1 MTEVY
6 DITIEKSKT
15 SKLSSVDFSDLPF
28 GRIFSD
34 HMFTADYVN
43 GQWTDLKIV
52 PFADLQISPA
62 LSALH
67 YGQAIFEGLKAF
79 KNSDNEINIFRPS
92 ANLARLNTSA
102 ERMCMPEMPEELFLE
117 AISQLVA
124 TDVAWVP
131 NTPDSALYIR
141 PVMFATDAYV
151 GVHPSESY
159 KFVIFTC
166 PVGPYFSGAI
176 KVKVE
181 TTYSRSF
188 EGGIGFA
195 KAAANYGAAM
205 YATRKA
211 QEEGFNQVI
220 WTDAKEHKFIEESG
234 TTNVMFVINNI
245 LITPPAKD
253 TILKG
258 ITRDSVITLA
268 KDWNMK
274 VEERKISIDE
284 IIEAIEN
291 KSLTEVFGVGTAAT
305 VAHISEIGYKG
316 KNYVLPPVSERTF
329 SNKALQTLN
338 DLRIGKIEDTHHW
351 NFSVK

>member
-1 MTEVY
+1 MTDVY
-6 DITIEKSKT
+6 DIAIEKAKSSKIST
-15 SKLSSVDFSDLPF
+15 VDFSNLPF
-28 GRIFSD
+28 GKIFSD
-34 HMFTADYVN
+34 HMFTADYKN
-43 GQWTDLKIV
+43 GEWTDLKIV
-52 PFADLQISPA
+52 PYADLQISPA

-79 KNSDNEINIFRPS
+79 RDDEDGINIFRPT

-102 ERMCMPEMPEELFLE
+102 ERMCMPAMPEELFLE

-124 TDVAWVP
+124 TDAAWVP
-131 NTPDSALYIR
+131 NKPESSLYIR
-141 PVMFATDAYV
+141 PVMFATDEYV
-151 GVHPSESY
+151 GVHPSETY

-188 EGGIGFA
+188 EGGIGYA

-205 YATRKA
+205 FATRKA
-211 QEEGFNQVI
+211 QEEGYNQVI
-220 WTDAKEHKFIEESG
+220 WTDAKEHKYIEESG
-234 TTNVMFVINNI
+234 TTNVMFVIDGV

-258 ITRDSVITLA
+258 VTRDSVLMLA
-268 KDWNMK
+268 RAWNMK

-284 IIEAIEN
+284 IVDAIEN
-291 KSLTEVFGVGTAAT
+291 KTLTEVFGVGTAAT
-305 VAHISEIGYKG
+305 IAQISEIGYKG
-316 KNYVLPPVSERTF
+316 INYVLTPAASRTF
-329 SNKALQTLN
+329 SNKALHTLN
-338 DLRIGKIEDTHHW
+338 EMRIGKMPDTFGW
-351 NFSVK
+351 NFKVK